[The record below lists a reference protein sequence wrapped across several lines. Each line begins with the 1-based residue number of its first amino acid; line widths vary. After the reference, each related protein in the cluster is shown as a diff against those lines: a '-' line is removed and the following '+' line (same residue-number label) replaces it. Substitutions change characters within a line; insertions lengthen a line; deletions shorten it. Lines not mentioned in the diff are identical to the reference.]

1 MSKNLF
7 ITGTGTDIGKTYVTG
22 LILKKFQEHKKNAA
36 YYKAAMSGNKRDKN
50 GNLIPEDAF
59 FVKTISQIAQPL
71 DEMCPYIYET
81 AVSPHLAAKIEEN
94 PLELEYVLE
103 KFDSLAQQYDYVT
116 IEGSGGIVCPL
127 RFDSK
132 KIALMDFIKARNFNC
147 LIVAD
152 AGLGTIN
159 SIVLTTEYMKAH
171 HIPIKGIIF
180 NHYQPDNLMHNDNL
194 YLCEAIT
201 KQKVLACVQTGDTQ
215 LNLPFSQLEALY
227 QA

>member
-81 AVSPHLAAKIEEN
+81 AVSPHLAAKIEKN

-103 KFDSLAQQYDYVT
+103 KFDSLAQQ
-116 IEGSGGIVCPL
+116 
-127 RFDSK
+127 
-132 KIALMDFIKARNFNC
+132 
-147 LIVAD
+147 
-152 AGLGTIN
+152 
-159 SIVLTTEYMKAH
+159 
-171 HIPIKGIIF
+171 
-180 NHYQPDNLMHNDNL
+180 
-194 YLCEAIT
+194 
-201 KQKVLACVQTGDTQ
+201 
-215 LNLPFSQLEALY
+215 
-227 QA
+227 